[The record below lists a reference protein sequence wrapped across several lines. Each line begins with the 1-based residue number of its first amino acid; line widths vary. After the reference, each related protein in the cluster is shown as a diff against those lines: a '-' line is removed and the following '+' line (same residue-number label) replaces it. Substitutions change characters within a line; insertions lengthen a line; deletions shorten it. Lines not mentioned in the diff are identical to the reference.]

1 MKILLF
7 GRNGQVG
14 WELQRS
20 LATMGNVV
28 LLGRDAAANPDGL
41 CGDLADLDG
50 LARTVRQ
57 AAPAVIVNAAA
68 YTAVE
73 RAESEPGLAHTV
85 NALAPGVLAS
95 EANQL
100 GAWLVHFSTD
110 YVFDGSGNAPW
121 RESDRTGPLNVYG
134 RSKLDGESAVAAAT
148 RHLILRTSWV
158 YAARG
163 GNFAKTMLALAREKS
178 SFSVV
183 GDQFGAPTA
192 AETVADATTCLLRQ
206 AIARPELAGLYHC
219 AAGGETSWHGYA
231 QFVVA
236 QALAMGWEIAARP
249 ETILAVSTA
258 EKASAA
264 RRPLNSRLDTTR
276 IRSTF
281 QLHLPHWQLLLR
293 RMLEEITSRK
303 AP

>member
-20 LATMGNVV
+20 LATMGDVV
-28 LLGRDAAANPDGL
+28 PLGRDATANPDGL
-41 CGDLADLDG
+41 CGDLTDLDG
-50 LARTVRQ
+50 IARTVRQ
-57 AAPAVIVNAAA
+57 VAPEIIVNAAA

-73 RAESEPGLAHTV
+73 RAEKEPGLARTV

-95 EANQL
+95 EANRL
-100 GAWLVHFSTD
+100 GAWLVHYSTD
-110 YVFDGSGNAPW
+110 YVFDGSGNTAW
-121 RESDRTGPLNVYG
+121 RESDPTGPLNVYG
-134 RSKLDGESAVAAAT
+134 RSKLDGETAVASAT

-183 GDQFGAPTA
+183 GDQFGAPTS
-192 AETVADATTCLLRQ
+192 AETVADATIVLLRQ
-206 AIARPELAGLYHC
+206 VTARPKLTGLYHC
-219 AAGGETSWHGYA
+219 VASGETSWHAYA

-236 QALAMGWEIAARP
+236 QALALGWELAARP
-249 ETILAVSTA
+249 ETISAVSTA
-258 EKASAA
+258 EKASPAP
-264 RRPLNSRLDTTR
+264 RPLNSRLDSTK

-281 QLHLPHWQLLLR
+281 QIHLPHWQLPLR
-293 RMLEEITSRK
+293 RMLEEITPPRSR
-303 AP
+303 

>member
-20 LATMGNVV
+20 LATMGDVV
-28 LLGRDAAANPDGL
+28 LLGRDATANPDGM
-41 CGDLADLDG
+41 CGDLVDLDG

-57 AAPAVIVNAAA
+57 VAPAVIVNAAA

-95 EANQL
+95 EANRL
-100 GAWLVHFSTD
+100 GAWLVHYSTD
-110 YVFDGSGNAPW
+110 YVFDGRGNAPW

-134 RSKLDGESAVAAAT
+134 RSKLDGESAAARAT

-163 GNFAKTMLALAREKS
+163 GNFAKTMLALAHEKS
-178 SFSVV
+178 SFGVV

-219 AAGGETSWHGYA
+219 VAGGETSWHGYA

-236 QALAMGWEIAARP
+236 QALAMGWDLAARP

>member
-20 LATMGNVV
+20 LATMGDVV
-28 LLGRDAAANPDGL
+28 LLGRDAIANPDGM
-41 CGDLADLDG
+41 CGDLTDLDG

-183 GDQFGAPTA
+183 DDQFGAPTA
-192 AETVADATTCLLRQ
+192 AETVADATTCLLRR

>member
-20 LATMGNVV
+20 LATMGDVV
-28 LLGRDAAANPDGL
+28 LLGRDAIANPDGM
-41 CGDLADLDG
+41 CGDLTDLDG

-183 GDQFGAPTA
+183 DDQFGAPTA